1 MLNAKRF
8 VNVKTKLSVAF
19 LVVFAFVS
27 GIFFQKILG
36 NVNFQKTIEHRY
48 VKLKQSRVIV
58 PIGGSE
64 KLLLPKGMVIY
75 FDYSHKDFYSYASIP
90 IKTDFDDFRNFIED
104 SRTETIYKL
113 E

>member
-1 MLNAKRF
+1 M
-8 VNVKTKLSVAF
+8 KTKLSIAF
-19 LVVFAFVS
+19 LVVISFIL
-27 GIFFQKILG
+27 GIFFQNMLG
-36 NVNFQKTIEHRY
+36 NENFQKQIEHRY
-48 VKLKQSRVIV
+48 VKLKQSRVLV

-90 IKTDFDDFRNFIED
+90 IKTDFDDFRTFIED
-104 SRTETIYKL
+104 SKTETIYKL